1 MPWVRSRDISFIGSD
16 AALDVVPSQVEGV
29 DLPVH
34 ILTIVAMGVD
44 IFDNQDL
51 EAVAETAAELGR
63 WEFLLVA
70 GPLAVRNRN
79 RLADQRTGDL
89 LRAEGGETMIDFEIP
104 EETKAV
110 RAKVRAFVQNECIP
124 AEERCTPEN
133 FDEVLAEL
141 RTKARSQ
148 GLWCPFIPEE
158 HGGMGLKPLANALAQ
173 MELGE
178 SFLGALSLNTQG
190 PDDATMLTLL
200 ENGTEDQ
207 KERFLK
213 PLLAGEKRICYSMT
227 ERAAGADAT
236 GMQTSAVLDGDNY
249 VLNGEKWF
257 SSSASVADVA
267 LVMAKTDPDVARHRQ
282 FSTFLVEL
290 PNPGY
295 KIIRN
300 IETMQPHTDLGLSS
314 DPRTRRSTSRTSSS
328 RRRTSSVAAA
338 RASRWASTASPTGG
352 CVTACTTWR
361 WHSVPSIS
369 PSGTL

>member
-1 MPWVRSRDISFIGSD
+1 
-16 AALDVVPSQVEGV
+16 
-29 DLPVH
+29 
-34 ILTIVAMGVD
+34 
-44 IFDNQDL
+44 
-51 EAVAETAAELGR
+51 
-63 WEFLLVA
+63 
-70 GPLAVRNRN
+70 
-79 RLADQRTGDL
+79 
-89 LRAEGGETMIDFEIP
+89 MIDFEIP

-141 RTKARSQ
+141 RTKARSR

-158 HGGMGLKPLANALAQ
+158 YGGMGLKPLANALAQ

-267 LVMAKTDPDVARHRQ
+267 LVMAKTDPDVSRHRQ
-282 FSTFLVEL
+282 FSTFLV
-290 PNPGY
+290 
-295 KIIRN
+295 
-300 IETMQPHTDLGLSS
+300 
-314 DPRTRRSTSRTSSS
+314 
-328 RRRTSSVAAA
+328 
-338 RASRWASTASPTGG
+338 
-352 CVTACTTWR
+352 
-361 WHSVPSIS
+361 
-369 PSGTL
+369 